1 LRLALALLTCFSL
14 LGIVVAG
21 LGVYATATLMAAART
36 REMGIRRALGA
47 PAERIGGL
55 VLWRSVRLALLAL
68 PVGALG
74 AWALGLNLSHWLF
87 QVGATDP
94 ASYLTS
100 AAILLAV
107 ALAAGLW
114 PALRAATVDPSA
126 PLRYD
131 G

>member
-1 LRLALALLTCFSL
+1 
-14 LGIVVAG
+14 
-21 LGVYATATLMAAART
+21 M
-36 REMGIRRALGA
+36 
-47 PAERIGGL
+47 
-55 VLWRSVRLALLAL
+55 
-68 PVGALG
+68 
-74 AWALGLNLSHWLF
+74 GLNLSHWLF

-100 AAILLAV
+100 AAILVAI

-126 PLRYD
+126 ALRYD